1 LLVLLHQCLVLLVE
15 VENLSN
21 TLGSQ
26 LGLLGAGEGVV
37 VAGHIGHDGT
47 LIGLDGAVD
56 VFWVQH
62 ARDIQVLLS
71 NVKGQVQ
78 VVQILTLLQAIV
90 VDKLWTMAMDEST
103 ECQTIFE
110 AAKTETLT
118 QWKQ

>member
-1 LLVLLHQCLVLLVE
+1 MRFPDKSASDNEMQLYSNMGAITGMCASACVCMCTCVLHLPEAHLAGHLLVLLHQCLVLLVE

-56 VFWVQH
+56 VW
-62 ARDIQVLLS
+62 
-71 NVKGQVQ
+71 
-78 VVQILTLLQAIV
+78 
-90 VDKLWTMAMDEST
+90 
-103 ECQTIFE
+103 
-110 AAKTETLT
+110 
-118 QWKQ
+118 